1 MSRTSRTLWVLL
13 PIALAVTPGCATPGE
28 WDRFWKQFQGDT
40 DGQPEAGSRPI
51 SDNPAVR
58 DTVAPLVTLQGAQL
72 NQVRGYGLVVDLV
85 DTGGRDGPQPVKD
98 YLVKEIRRR
107 QEIGHP
113 GLPPLDIL
121 NSRDSAMVELNGYI
135 PAAAKKGDRFDVE
148 VTALGGETR
157 SLAGG
162 RLVLG
167 ELKVYAL
174 TPSGVL
180 AGETLATVGGP
191 VFVSP
196 FNRRGRPT
204 DTIDLRRGV
213 VLGGGVVKEDR
224 RLRLILNNPSYSDAK
239 RIEQRI
245 NSRFAR
251 DDPIA
256 IGESAGIVGLKIP
269 PEYHNRKPLF
279 LERILH
285 TSLLPDPGQ
294 PQRALLRA
302 LEEPEADYNGVG
314 LGLESIGKIVLPDL
328 RRLYESSSANTRFY
342 AARTGLRLEDRN
354 AAPVIVEHALKP
366 DSPFRNEAIHE
377 LGWARRV
384 YQAGETLRKLLDD
397 EDDEIR
403 ITAYRALRLRSH
415 PAIETKVLDVDNM
428 ILDVVDST
436 GPFLIYVQRMNE
448 PRVAVFGKSLR
459 CNPPAIFPA
468 SRQDG
473 RVLLTQLSAETGAE
487 HLTFIFKNKHN
498 GLNSPPMNA
507 PLNVA
512 ELISYLAD
520 EPHRDAKDQVISG
533 YAVPYSEIIDI
544 LSAFCDLGTIPA
556 RFVLEGLEDAD
567 EKAPQEREE
576 SEF

>member
-1 MSRTSRTLWVLL
+1 MVLSL
-13 PIALAVTPGCATPGE
+13 ALLASAGCTPTE
-28 WDRFWKQFQGDT
+28 WDRFWSELGGNPG
-40 DGQPEAGSRPI
+40 GQPEADSRPI

-58 DTVAPLVTLQGAQL
+58 DTIAPLVTLQGAQL

-107 QEIGHP
+107 QDIGHG

-121 NSRDSAMVELNGYI
+121 NSRDSAMVELTGYI
-135 PAAAKKGDRFDVE
+135 PAAARKGDRFDVV

-180 AGETLATVGGP
+180 AGETLATAGGP

-204 DTIDLRRGV
+204 DSIDLRRGV
-213 VLGGGVVKEDR
+213 VLGGGVVKGDR
-224 RLRLILNNPSYSDAK
+224 RLRLILNDPSYSDAK

-245 NSRFAR
+245 NDRFAG

-256 IGESAGIVGLKIP
+256 IGESAGVVALEIP
-269 PEYHNRKPLF
+269 LDYNDRKPLF
-279 LERILH
+279 LERLLH
-285 TSLLPDPGQ
+285 VSLLPDAGQ
-294 PQRALLRA
+294 SQRALIRA
-302 LEEPEADYNGVG
+302 LEEPEADWNGIG
-314 LGLESIGKIVLPDL
+314 LALETIGKIILPDL
-328 RRLYESSSANTRFY
+328 RPLYESASTDTRFF
-342 AARTGLRLEDRN
+342 AARTGLRLEDRD
-354 AAPVIVEHALKP
+354 AVGVIVEHARKP
-366 DSPFRNEAIHE
+366 DSPFRREAIHE
-377 LGWARRV
+377 LGWARRM

-397 EDDEIR
+397 EDDQIR
-403 ITAYRALRLRSH
+403 VAAYRALRLRPH

-428 ILDVVDST
+428 VLDVVDST
-436 GPFLIYVQRMNE
+436 GPFLIYVQRVEE
-448 PRVAVFGKSLR
+448 PRVALFGKSMA

-473 RVLLTQLSAETGAE
+473 RTLLTQLSAETGAA
-487 HLTFIFKNKHN
+487 HLTFVFKNKHN
-498 GLNSPPMNA
+498 GLNSPPMEA

-512 ELISYLAD
+512 ALTCYLAD
-520 EPHRDAKDQVISG
+520 EPQRDDKGEIVSG
-533 YAVPYSEIIDI
+533 YAVPYSEIVDI
-544 LSAFCDLGTIPA
+544 LSSFCDMGTIPA
-556 RFVLEGLEDAD
+556 RFVLEGLEDVD
-567 EKAPQEREE
+567 EKAKQEREE
-576 SEF
+576 TEF